1 MSEVLD
7 EAIKY
12 VEQSK
17 TGLLITVGEDGAPYA
32 RVMGAFS
39 NQGANLY
46 FETGRKSNKV
56 KHIKK
61 NPIVTFYFQNEN
73 QSYNTFKSVSVTGET
88 SEVLQG
94 DDDFKS
100 AVNGIS
106 VRYPVLK
113 ENVDKGD
120 IGDSVI
126 YRIKAKF
133 VKLADYTRDPK
144 EVKELV

>member
-7 EAIKY
+7 NAVKY
-12 VEQSK
+12 IEKSK
-17 TGLLITVGEDGAPYA
+17 TGLLITIGEDGAPYA

-39 NQGANLY
+39 NDGVNLY

-61 NPIVTFYFQNEN
+61 NPIVTFYFQDEN
-73 QSYNTFKSVSVTGET
+73 QSYDTFKCVSVTGEA
-88 SEVLQG
+88 SEVLQS
-94 DDDFKS
+94 DADFRD
-100 AVNGIS
+100 AVEKIS

-113 ENVDKGD
+113 ENVDKGE

-126 YRIKAKF
+126 YRVKTKF
-133 VKLADYTRDPK
+133 VKTADYTEDPK
-144 EVKELV
+144 EVKEFV